1 MRDAQV
7 SANEHDLA
15 LLHAQ
20 LIENASSVRASLVGN
35 LFNASVCAALLL
47 GYKAASVDLIASG
60 ALALLATLLWRLNTT
75 RRIEATPPESLD
87 LISLARHVDA
97 NAAVLGALWGILCI
111 GLFATGIAD
120 IQMFAGII
128 GAGMMSAGAVSYRSR
143 RRAAWLFVGMSGLG
157 SAGALWLYDSLAS
170 NLALGLLACF
180 VMVLAVNIRKT
191 SARFDEGQHRLRELA
206 RSTETIQLLLN
217 DFAEQG
223 SDWVIEVDKRGRI
236 MNPGSRIAEATGRS
250 LETLTNMTF
259 THLFDDTAARQ
270 ELKRM
275 FLSKEIVRRHI
286 CSLTVGDETRW
297 WSISGRPSRDPEIAY
312 RGVVTDITV
321 QRHAENRVTYLAHYD
336 SLTGL
341 PNRVMFNE
349 SLERALE
356 STDAHAGVIYID
368 LDQFKGINDTLGHP
382 VGDELLHAAAQR
394 IAKAVGKSALVSR
407 LGGDEFAVLVSARR
421 LPMIDKIAGQ
431 IIEALSRPISLKHHD
446 ICIGASAGI
455 ALAPDHSQ
463 SPEGL
468 MRRADLALYAA
479 KAAGRG
485 RFETFD
491 PSMDE
496 AAQTRRTLELDLRRA
511 ISDNQFCLHYQ
522 PVIHVESGRISG
534 YEALI
539 RWQHPERG
547 LLSPDLFIPIAEDT
561 GLIARIGEWV
571 IRQALDD
578 ARRWAGGERIAVN
591 LSAAQI
597 QSPTLLPT
605 IVHAL
610 AASGVA
616 PERLC
621 LEITETLFLRDTEK
635 NLDVLHRIRGM
646 GIQIALD
653 DFGTGYSSLNY
664 LRSFPF
670 DVIKIDRCF
679 VNELETSTDCQ
690 AIIRSVVSLAESLDI
705 KIVAEGVE
713 RIEQVEALA
722 AHGCS
727 EVQGF
732 YYSVAVPASDIVS
745 PPRDGAVRLAA

>member
-1 MRDAQV
+1 MRGGQK
-7 SANEHDLA
+7 SAEERDSA

-20 LIENASSVRASLVGN
+20 LIENASSVRASLLGN
-35 LFNASVCAALLL
+35 LFNALICAALLVGYAAAPGKLIVAGGL
-47 GYKAASVDLIASG
+47 G
-60 ALALLATLLWRLNTT
+60 LLATIIWRLNTM
-75 RRIEATPPESLD
+75 RRIEATTADAPD
-87 LISLARHVDA
+87 LRLLARHVDA
-97 NAAVLGALWGILCI
+97 NAAMLGALWGIVSF
-111 GLFATGIAD
+111 GLFATGHPD

-128 GAGMMSAGAVSYRSR
+128 GAGMISAGAIAFRSR
-143 RRAAWLFVGMSGLG
+143 KRAALLYVGLSGLG
-157 SAGALWLYDSLAS
+157 GVCALLLVDGLAAD
-170 NLALGLLACF
+170 LALGLLCCF
-180 VMVLAVNIRKT
+180 MMVLAVNIRAT
-191 SARFDEGQHRLRELA
+191 SVRFDESQLRLRELA

-223 SDWVIEVDKRGRI
+223 SDWMIEVDRMGRI
-236 MNPGSRIAEATGRS
+236 INPVPRLGEATGRD
-250 LETLTNMTF
+250 LDVLANMTF
-259 THLFDDTAARQ
+259 SHLLDDNAARQ
-270 ELKRM
+270 ELEHM
-275 FLSKEIVRRHI
+275 FIGKEIVHRHI
-286 CSLTVGDETRW
+286 CSLTVGEETRW
-297 WSISGRPSRDPEIAY
+297 WSINGRPSRDPEIAY
-312 RGVVTDITV
+312 RGVVTDITA
-321 QRHAENRVTYLAHYD
+321 QRDAENRVTYLAHYD

-349 SLERALE
+349 GLERALNDD
-356 STDAHAGVIYID
+356 DALAGVIYID

-407 LGGDEFAVLVSARR
+407 LGGDEFAVLVHARR
-421 LPMIDKIAGQ
+421 LPMIDRIAAQ
-431 IIEALSRPISLKHHD
+431 IIEALSRPIALKHHD

-485 RFETFD
+485 RFEIFD

-496 AAQTRRTLELDLRRA
+496 AAQTRRTLELDLRKA

-539 RWQHPERG
+539 RWNHPERG
-547 LLSPDLFIPIAEDT
+547 LLSPDLFIPIAEDN
-561 GLIARIGEWV
+561 GLITRIGEWV
-571 IRQALDD
+571 IRQALED
-578 ARRWAGGERIAVN
+578 AGRWTDGERIAVN

-605 IVHAL
+605 IINAL
-610 AASGVA
+610 ASSGVA
-616 PERLC
+616 AERLC
-621 LEITETLFLRDTEK
+621 LEITETLFLRDTDK
-635 NLDVLHRIRGM
+635 NLDVLHRIRAL

-713 RIEQVEALA
+713 RIEQVNALA
-722 AHGCS
+722 AHGCG

-732 YYSVAVPASDIVS
+732 YYSEAVPACDIVS
-745 PPRDGAVRLAA
+745 PNGEAEMGLAA

>member
-1 MRDAQV
+1 MRVGHSLWEERD
-7 SANEHDLA
+7 SA

-20 LIENASSVRASLVGN
+20 LIENASSVRASLLGN
-35 LFNASVCAALLL
+35 LFNALICAALLI
-47 GYKAASVDLIASG
+47 GYAAAPPKLIVAG
-60 ALALLATLLWRLNTT
+60 GLALLTTMIWRLNTM
-75 RRIEATPPESLD
+75 RRIETSTAEATD
-87 LISLARHVDA
+87 LRLLARHVDA
-97 NAAVLGALWGILCI
+97 NAALLGALWGLLSF
-111 GLFATGIAD
+111 GLFATENSD
-120 IQMFAGII
+120 IQTFAGII
-128 GAGMMSAGAVSYRSR
+128 GAGMISAGAIAYRSR
-143 RRAAWLFVGMSGLG
+143 KRAALLYVSLSGLG
-157 SAGALWLYDSLAS
+157 GACALFLLDSLAAH
-170 NLALGLLACF
+170 LALGLICCF
-180 VMVLAVNIRKT
+180 VMVLVVNIRAT
-191 SARFDEGQHRLRELA
+191 SARFDEGQLRLRELA
-206 RSTETIQLLLN
+206 RSAETIQLLLN

-223 SDWVIEVDKRGRI
+223 SDWMIEVDRRGRI
-236 MNPGSRIAEATGRS
+236 LNPGQRIAEATGRD
-250 LETLTNMTF
+250 LDTLTDMTF

-270 ELKRM
+270 ELKRL
-275 FLSKEIVRRHI
+275 FIGKEIVRRHI
-286 CSLTVGDETRW
+286 CSLTVGEETRW
-297 WSISGRPSRDPEIAY
+297 WSISGRPSHDPHIAY
-312 RGVVTDITV
+312 RGVVTDITA

-349 SLERALE
+349 SLERALKGG
-356 STDAHAGVIYID
+356 DAQAGVIYID

-407 LGGDEFAVLVSARR
+407 LGGDEFAVLVLARR

-431 IIEALSRPISLKHHD
+431 IIDALARPIPLKHHD
-446 ICIGASAGI
+446 ICISASAGI
-455 ALAPDHSQ
+455 ALAPEHSK

-479 KAAGRG
+479 KANGRG
-485 RFETFD
+485 RFEMFD
-491 PSMDE
+491 PGMDE
-496 AAQTRRTLELDLRRA
+496 AAQTRRTLELDLRKA

-522 PVIHVESGRISG
+522 PVIHVATGRISG

-547 LLSPDLFIPIAEDT
+547 LLPPDLFIPIAEDN
-561 GLIARIGEWV
+561 GLIAKIGEWV
-571 IRQALDD
+571 IRQALED
-578 ARRWAGGERIAVN
+578 AGCWTDGERIAVN

-605 IVHAL
+605 IINAL
-610 AASGVA
+610 ASSGVVA
-616 PERLC
+616 ERLC
-621 LEITETLFLRDTEK
+621 LEITESLFLRDTEK
-635 NLDVLHRIRGM
+635 NLDVLHRIRGL

-679 VNELETSTDCQ
+679 VSELETSTDCQ

-732 YYSVAVPASDIVS
+732 YYSEAVPAGDIVS
-745 PPRDGAVRLAA
+745 PMRDAAVGIAA

>member
-1 MRDAQV
+1 MRGGQKSLEERD
-7 SANEHDLA
+7 SA

-35 LFNASVCAALLL
+35 LFNALVCAALLI
-47 GYKAASVDLIASG
+47 GYAAAPPRLMVGG
-60 ALALLATLLWRLNTT
+60 ALALMATMIWRLNTM
-75 RRIEATPPESLD
+75 RRVETSTADDPD
-87 LISLARHVDA
+87 LRALALHVDI
-97 NAAVLGALWGILCI
+97 NAGVLGGLWGLLCF
-111 GLFATGIAD
+111 GLFATGNPD
-120 IQMFAGII
+120 IQIFAGII
-128 GAGMMSAGAVSYRSR
+128 GAGMMGAGAVAYRSR
-143 RRAAWLFVGMSGLG
+143 RRGAWLFVGLSGVG
-157 SAGALWLYDSLAS
+157 CACALWYFGSLAG
-170 NLALGLLACF
+170 NLALGLLACYA
-180 VMVLAVNIRKT
+180 MVLIVNIRAT
-191 SARFDEGQHRLRELA
+191 SARFDEGQRRLRELA

-223 SDWVIEVDKRGRI
+223 SDWMIEVDAKGRI
-236 MNPGSRIAEATGRS
+236 LNPSQRFAEAAGQPLESLTAKPFGRI
-250 LETLTNMTF
+250 
-259 THLFDDTAARQ
+259 FDPTPARD
-270 ELKRM
+270 ELKRL
-275 FLSKEIVRRHI
+275 FADRAVIHRHI
-286 CSLTVGDETRW
+286 CSLTVAETTRW
-297 WSISGRPSRDPEIAY
+297 WSISARPSIDPTIAY
-312 RGVVTDITV
+312 RGVVTDITA
-321 QRHAENRVTYLAHYD
+321 QRQAENRVTYLAHYD

-349 SLERALE
+349 SLERALGGE
-356 STDAHAGVIYID
+356 DACAGVIYID

-394 IAKAVGKSALVSR
+394 IAKAAGKSALVSR

-421 LPMIDKIAGQ
+421 VPMIERIADQ
-431 IIEALSRPISLKHHD
+431 IIESVSRPISLTHHD

-485 RFETFD
+485 RFAMFD
-491 PSMDE
+491 ASMDE
-496 AAQTRRTLELDLRRA
+496 VAQTRRALELDLRKA
-511 ISDNQFCLHYQ
+511 ISENEFCLHYQ
-522 PVIHVESGRISG
+522 PVIEVETGRVSG

-539 RWQHPERG
+539 RWDHPERG
-547 LLSPDLFIPIAEDT
+547 VLAPDLFIPLAEDN
-561 GLIARIGEWV
+561 GLITQIGEWV
-571 IRQALDD
+571 IRQALSD
-578 ARRWAGGERIAVN
+578 ASDWTNGEQIAVN

-605 IVHAL
+605 IINAL
-610 AASGVA
+610 GSSGVA
-616 PERLC
+616 PERFC
-621 LEITETLFLRDTEK
+621 LEITETLFLRDTDK
-635 NLDVLHRIRGM
+635 NLDVLHRIRAL
-646 GIQIALD
+646 GIRIALD

-670 DVIKIDRCF
+670 DLIKIDRCF

-705 KIVAEGVE
+705 RIVAEGVE

-732 YYSVAVPASDIVS
+732 YYSEAIPARDIVS
-745 PPRDGAVRLAA
+745 PGSELERAA